1 MIEDNEII
9 EDGAQ
14 VSMNLRTF
22 GDSNQGSFLKVWKWT
37 FKANKILS
45 VNKWSIFSDREWW

>member
-9 EDGAQ
+9 EDGDQ